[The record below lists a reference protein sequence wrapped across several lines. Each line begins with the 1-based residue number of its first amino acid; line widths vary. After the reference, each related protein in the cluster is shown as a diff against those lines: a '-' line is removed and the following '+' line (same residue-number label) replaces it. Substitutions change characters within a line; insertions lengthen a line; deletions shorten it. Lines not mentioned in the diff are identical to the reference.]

1 MIDLHTHT
9 ILSDGELL
17 PAELAAR
24 AENIGYEAIAFT
36 DHVDP
41 SNLDMVLPQIIRVCK
56 QLDKYFSIKI
66 IPGVE
71 LTHIPPSAIQHM
83 VKDARKIGAGI
94 IIVHGE
100 TVVEPVKPGT
110 NKAALES
117 DIDILAHPGLIT
129 RQEVRLARNKGI
141 YLELTTRTGH
151 SYTNGHIAK
160 LAREEGAKLV
170 INNDSHSP
178 NDIISPALVEKIILG
193 AGVTE
198 KELESIFLNSRS
210 ILEKLQ
216 L

>member
-1 MIDLHTHT
+1 
-9 ILSDGELL
+9 
-17 PAELAAR
+17 
-24 AENIGYEAIAFT
+24 
-36 DHVDP
+36 
-41 SNLDMVLPQIIRVCK
+41 
-56 QLDKYFSIKI
+56 
-66 IPGVE
+66 
-71 LTHIPPSAIQHM
+71 
-83 VKDARKIGAGI
+83 AGI